1 MSKSKSASRK
11 LDPYRVQMAQRLQA
25 KKHELAMEMVADRV
39 RKDAEFAADVLKI
52 AGDTLRED
60 IKKDALE
67 TIAKEQAL
75 KEGFDKSIVPD
86 KLTAVPVNVP
96 IEVVDVPK
104 EQLVEA
110 LSKLSEQQAQRLQ
123 AAELLK
129 AADSGEQC
137 GGDGCLCQNH

>member
-67 TIAKEQAL
+67 TIAKAKTQAL
-75 KEGFDKSIVPD
+75 VDKWDKTGLLEGVSDISKCDSAVLIESQEKQLITPKDFEEFENAKS
-86 KLTAVPVNVP
+86 
-96 IEVVDVPK
+96 
-104 EQLVEA
+104 QL
-110 LSKLSEQQAQRLQ
+110 
-123 AAELLK
+123 
-129 AADSGEQC
+129 GEQC
-137 GGDGCLCQNH
+137 GGTGCSCQNH